1 MVLYA
6 DACCT
11 DGMSVCPV
19 SQLCKDDSQ
28 YNPRAIIAQ
37 GQSCNQ
43 QSPQWKY
50 TDLEKQCD
58 SLYEKEIMA
67 KYALSCCG
75 DFESN
80 CGFFQICEDPEKF
93 NPETP
98 IDTKNYGSGSG
109 VKRCAEIA
117 AALSS
122 EYLTQDDYCADG
134 STPDLSSSN
143 FDFYHVFAYECC
155 IDKISVCAEYISV
168 DVTIT
173 LSASALPS
181 DADKK
186 SIKTEIAETLGVEST
201 ELEGYTVSSDDKAS
215 PYMWTVT
222 FSLPKPIPSLG
233 SADDVTASVKNKL
246 EDPTFDAAL
255 QDNVGVKVESIS
267 TDSSA
272 IKDGPP
278 EASKEISTLGLLIIL
293 GVIAFVL
300 LCATI
305 TWMLPSRNAPPAPP
319 QSASSLPQASR
330 QGDQGVAQKSKSSK
344 ANGAKTDAKKQPQR
358 PVHTEKN
365 TPGKIDGMIAEEERK
380 LNDV

>member
-11 DGMSVCPV
+11 NGMSVCPV

-28 YNPRAIIAQ
+28 YNPRATVAQ

-50 TDLEKQCD
+50 TNLEKQCD
-58 SLYEKEIMA
+58 SLYEREIMA

-80 CGFFQICEDPEKF
+80 CGFFDVCEDPAMF

-109 VKRCAEIA
+109 IKRCAEIA

-122 EYLTQDDYCADG
+122 EYLTQDAYCADG
-134 STPDLSSSN
+134 STPDLSNSN
-143 FDFYHVFAYECC
+143 YDFYDVFAYECC
-155 IDKISVCAEYISV
+155 SDQISVCAEYISV
-168 DVTIT
+168 DVTIK
-173 LSASALPS
+173 LSASSMPTI
-181 DADKK
+181 ADKK
-186 SIKTEIAETLGVEST
+186 DIKSEIAETLGVESSK
-201 ELEGYTVSSDDKAS
+201 LEGYSVTSDGEVS
-215 PYMWTVT
+215 PYTWTVT

-233 SADDVTASVKNKL
+233 SADDVTAGVENKL
-246 EDPTFDAAL
+246 EDRAFDAAM
-255 QDNVGVKVESIS
+255 QDSVGAKVESVS

-272 IKDGPP
+272 IKDRPP
-278 EASKEISTLGLLIIL
+278 EASKELSTLGLLIIL

-305 TWMLPSRNAPPAPP
+305 TWMLPSKNAPPPAPNTSSPP
-319 QSASSLPQASR
+319 QAAH
-330 QGDQGVAQKSKSSK
+330 QGNQGIAKKQKTSN
-344 ANGAKTDAKKQPQR
+344 ANGAKTDAKKKTQP
-358 PVHTEKN
+358 PLVGKN
-365 TPGKIDGMIAEEERK
+365 APGKIDGMIAEEERK
-380 LNDV
+380 LDDV